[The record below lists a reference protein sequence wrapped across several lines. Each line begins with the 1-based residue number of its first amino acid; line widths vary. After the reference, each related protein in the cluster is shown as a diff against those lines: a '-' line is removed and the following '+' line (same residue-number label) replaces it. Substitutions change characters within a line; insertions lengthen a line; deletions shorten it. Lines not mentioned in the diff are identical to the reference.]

1 MSKIIIQESERM
13 RVMVA
18 LGQAERHVTDE
29 QSSERHRRTREAIN
43 VCQGIFGPG
52 PKASRNVLD
61 ALERVREA
69 LQLLRGRA
77 PGSAP
82 AGDDPQDTPASMN
95 LFAAASSLET
105 VQGLLESYLDSDPA
119 GPTAGGAPA

>member
-18 LGQAERHVTDE
+18 LGQAERHITEE

-61 ALERVREA
+61 ALERVRDA
-69 LQLLRGRA
+69 LQLLRGRT
-77 PGSAP
+77 PGSTP
-82 AGDDPQDTPASMN
+82 AHDTPASMN
-95 LFAAASSLET
+95 LFAAANSLEV
-105 VQGLLESYLDSDPA
+105 VQGLLQSYLDSDPA
-119 GPTAGGAPA
+119 IAKSGGAPA